1 MSKVQP
7 AHKLVFDDRGGAD
20 RRFADE
26 ECSRC
31 DAKHQAVCLFQTDEG
46 LVAGRDGFR
55 AHGTRYRVGMELLDR
70 AAKELE
76 KSLEGHTSVGPLA
89 RGIAWP
95 NGRA

>member
-1 MSKVQP
+1 
-7 AHKLVFDDRGGAD
+7 
-20 RRFADE
+20 
-26 ECSRC
+26 
-31 DAKHQAVCLFQTDEG
+31 
-46 LVAGRDGFR
+46 
-55 AHGTRYRVGMELLDR
+55 MELLDR